1 MAPLAPSGQ
10 LVDAL
15 SPSKLRK
22 DGIRLGL
29 LSVLS
34 IVYALL
40 FEQRIVDVLLIAL
53 NGIGA
58 LVAALAVIVAATAA
72 RRHGRAALLGL
83 GVYGACLAGHVA
95 AILLLLR

>member
-1 MAPLAPSGQ
+1 MIAPSGQ

-40 FEQRIVDVLLIAL
+40 IEQRIVDVVLIGL

-58 LVAALAVIVAATAA
+58 LVAALAAVVAATSV

-95 AILLLLR
+95 AVLLLLR

>member
-1 MAPLAPSGQ
+1 MAPLAPAGQ
-10 LVDAL
+10 LSDAL
-15 SPSKLRK
+15 GPAKLRK
-22 DGIRLGL
+22 DGVRLGL
-29 LSVLS
+29 LAALS

-40 FEQRIVDVLLIAL
+40 FEQRVLDVLLIAL

-58 LVAALAVIVAATAA
+58 LVAALAVVVAFTAI

-95 AILLLLR
+95 AVLLLFR

>member
-1 MAPLAPSGQ
+1 MAPIAPSGQ

-40 FEQRIVDVLLIAL
+40 FEQRILDIVLIGL

-58 LVAALAVIVAATAA
+58 LVAALAFVVAAIAV

-95 AILLLLR
+95 AVLLLLR